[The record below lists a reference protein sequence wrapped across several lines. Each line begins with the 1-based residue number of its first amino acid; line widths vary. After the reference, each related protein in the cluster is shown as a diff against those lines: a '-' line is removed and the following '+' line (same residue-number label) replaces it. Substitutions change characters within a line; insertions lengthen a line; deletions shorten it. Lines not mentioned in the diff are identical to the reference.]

1 MKPLVGLVPEGK
13 SVVPDTLAPAPK
25 VATEDEIR
33 EFARGAAMN
42 VTITDKKPAARKK
55 PAPTAKRFNFSL
67 TQRVSDTIDKLS
79 RWPRTFTACRSDVVR
94 AGVLALQRMDRA
106 EALKLLAEVAGENP
120 HDPQVVES
128 E

>member
-1 MKPLVGLVPEGK
+1 MVGKLGGLMPGGK
-13 SVVPDTLAPAPK
+13 SVPHHQSEEEVRQF
-25 VATEDEIR
+25 VA
-33 EFARGAAMN
+33 GAA
-42 VTITDKKPAARKK
+42 VKAVVKPAKK
-55 PAPTAKRFNFSL
+55 PAPMAKRFNFSL

-106 EALKLLAEVAGENP
+106 EALKLLAEVTGEDP
-120 HDPQVVES
+120 HDPHVVEG